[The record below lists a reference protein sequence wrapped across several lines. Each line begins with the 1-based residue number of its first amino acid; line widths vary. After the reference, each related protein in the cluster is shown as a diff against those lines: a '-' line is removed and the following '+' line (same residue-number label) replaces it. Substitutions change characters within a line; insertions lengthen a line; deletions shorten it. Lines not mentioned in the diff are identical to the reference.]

1 MYKRRDII
9 DTNFGRSDFNFSDLY
24 NEFGDFDNFDELDEF
39 DEFDELDEL
48 DDQAVSG
55 VA

>member
-9 DTNFGRSDFNFSDLY
+9 DTNLSRSDLY

-39 DEFDELDEL
+39 DEFDELD
-48 DDQAVSG
+48 DQAVG
-55 VA
+55 